1 MSKDKQAARP
11 DALRGIYRDAVAQDR
26 GPSVESSAAILA
38 HARQQ
43 AKVLGQK
50 ARESERP
57 RVSTQPAAN
66 DRHWLRHALGGLA
79 AVGLVGWLM
88 LQHTA
93 WWGGTEQ
100 GAEPAGDAALHHSSA
115 PAAAPSSAE
124 ISAEPADAMADSS
137 AAAVAPASS
146 ANRPAPAS
154 APPAPNK
161 AKARAD
167 AASQESAEGK
177 AQLPPCPPDS
187 ETKHVKPDTSGQA
200 AVAEVEEPV
209 LCSPR
214 KPLQAHETPAK
225 GASQKRAPGEN

>member
-1 MSKDKQAARP
+1 MHAPNCAGRWRAGYEQDKQAARP

-26 GPSVESSAAILA
+26 GPSAGSSAAILA

-50 ARESERP
+50 ARESERS

-88 LQHTA
+88 LQHMA
-93 WWGGTEQ
+93 WWGGAEQ

-137 AAAVAPASS
+137 AAAVAPPLCQSAGSS
-146 ANRPAPAS
+146 VRTAC
-154 APPAPNK
+154 
-161 AKARAD
+161 AK
-167 AASQESAEGK
+167 Q
-177 AQLPPCPPDS
+177 
-187 ETKHVKPDTSGQA
+187 GQGPRRCG
-200 AVAEVEEPV
+200 EPGV
-209 LCSPR
+209 C
-214 KPLQAHETPAK
+214 
-225 GASQKRAPGEN
+225 